1 VRPLSFISGF
11 SFEACIQ
18 NKREKAWR
26 SQNGKEWR
34 YRGGSSGMEIVPG
47 LLCILKIQLSRWQWD
62 NTSSSWQKVGDVVD
76 AVGQGRT
83 QSYEGKEYD
92 YVFDVDIAEG
102 APPLK
107 LPYNVTG
114 KLVTPLLA
122 DPQQDVDSRKENPYS
137 AAQRFLERNDLPMSY
152 LDQVVQFIEKNTA
165 GVTLGANNDFV
176 DPFTGEFVIPLLL
189 LFLI

>member
-1 VRPLSFISGF
+1 V
-11 SFEACIQ
+11 
-18 NKREKAWR
+18 
-26 SQNGKEWR
+26 
-34 YRGGSSGMEIVPG
+34 EIVAGPP
-47 LLCILKIQLSRWQWD
+47 CILKIQLSRWQWD
-62 NTSSSWQKVGDVVD
+62 NTTSNWQKVGDVVD

-122 DPQQDVDSRKENPYS
+122 S
-137 AAQRFLERNDLPMSY
+137 L
-152 LDQVVQFIEKNTA
+152 
-165 GVTLGANNDFV
+165 
-176 DPFTGEFVIPLLL
+176 
-189 LFLI
+189 